1 MIGWERIIKWSEKKR
16 MKYPNLELIEYITD
30 NLAVETFDTLYN
42 SYTHR
47 FKMYVFPQTWSSTA
61 LGFSGCGGQAMTEAY
76 TTVVE
81 MSWDYIN
88 KTDDI
93 RGLNL
98 TTSEDRIYAVF
109 FDGKFA
115 YMYLNPSEQ
124 FFKDLNNRFM
134 ESQKRSQIYDED
146 YTGNEELS
154 F

>member
-1 MIGWERIIKWSEKKR
+1 

-61 LGFSGCGGQAMTEAY
+61 LGF
-76 TTVVE
+76 
-81 MSWDYIN
+81 DYIN

-98 TTSEDRIYAVF
+98 TESKDRIYAVF
-109 FDGKFA
+109 VDGKFA
-115 YMYLNPSEQ
+115 YMYLNPSKQ
-124 FFKDLNNRFM
+124 FFDDLDKRNMKSQR
-134 ESQKRSQIYDED
+134 ESKIYD
-146 YTGNEELS
+146 GNYENADK
-154 F
+154 

>member
-1 MIGWERIIKWSEKKR
+1 
-16 MKYPNLELIEYITD
+16 MKYPNLELIEYITENTANELFED
-30 NLAVETFDTLYN
+30 ILIMSTY
-42 SYTHR
+42 HK

-61 LGFSGCGGQAMTEAY
+61 LGFDGCGGQAITEAY

-109 FDGKFA
+109 FDSKFA
-115 YMYLNPSEQ
+115 YMYLNPSKQ
-124 FFKDLNNRFM
+124 FFKNLDKRNMR
-134 ESQKRSQIYDED
+134 SQRGSQIYDED
-146 YTGNEELS
+146 YTGNERLS

>member
-1 MIGWERIIKWSEKKR
+1 
-16 MKYPNLELIEYITD
+16 MKYPNLELIEYITENTANELFED
-30 NLAVETFDTLYN
+30 ILIMSTY
-42 SYTHR
+42 HK

-61 LGFSGCGGQAMTEAY
+61 LGFDGCGGQAITEAY

-109 FDGKFA
+109 FDSKFA
-115 YMYLNPSEQ
+115 YMYLNPSKQ
-124 FFKDLNNRFM
+124 FFKNLDKRNMR
-134 ESQKRSQIYDED
+134 SQRGSQIYDED
-146 YTGNEELS
+146 YTSNERLS